1 MHCAAQVRLA
11 ILGLHNAPGNH
22 GAAGMADFARAYSE
36 RAFKAKLGALGGVKA
51 LFDAA
56 RKIHALLRDPAT
68 PIWVKGVC
76 VAALGYLI
84 LPTDAVTDFIPV
96 LGHGDDLAML
106 TAAIAAIA
114 SRWGGAGEAEI
125 GDA

>member
-1 MHCAAQVRLA
+1 MSQYS
-11 ILGLHNAPGNH
+11 
-22 GAAGMADFARAYSE
+22 RAYSE
-36 RAFKAKLGALGGVKA
+36 QTFKAKVNSLGALKDLV
-51 LFDAA
+51 DAA
-56 RKIHALLRDPAT
+56 KRIHAIMRDPAT

-106 TAAIAAIA
+106 TAALSAIAAHWNPDRA
-114 SRWGGAGEAEI
+114 SVVASEE
-125 GDA
+125 